1 MGQFDKKC
9 DFEVFETF
17 PRVSRDMPLKTKCIV
32 QIYDKFE
39 AYFLRSMEL
48 VRNFCF
54 VEIASAMF
62 FKGCDNHRAKH
73 SQC

>member
-39 AYFLRSMEL
+39 AYFLRSVEL